1 MPPPAALGI
10 GGRVR
15 LLEQRSS
22 GLALRAHFSSQER
35 RVSRQQGQSSA
46 RRRRLSAPQ
55 APVLAALAP
64 SRAKGLATERAQR
77 ECWEAW
83 TERLRAL
90 LELQRLR
97 AEERSAAVAVPTCQL
112 AVWPPQEKLWRPRQV
127 HAARQAQASQPELQP
142 QVAELRL
149 AASVR

>member
-1 MPPPAALGI
+1 M
-10 GGRVR
+10 
-15 LLEQRSS
+15 
-22 GLALRAHFSSQER
+22 
-35 RVSRQQGQSSA
+35 
-46 RRRRLSAPQ
+46 
-55 APVLAALAP
+55 LAALAL
-64 SRAKGLATERAQR
+64 SQAQGLATEPAQR

-90 LELQRLR
+90 PELQQLR

-112 AVWPPQEKLWRPRQV
+112 AVWPPQKKLWRPRPV

>member
-22 GLALRAHFSSQER
+22 GLALRAHFSSQEQ
-35 RVSRQQGQSSA
+35 RVSRQH
-46 RRRRLSAPQ
+46 
-55 APVLAALAP
+55 
-64 SRAKGLATERAQR
+64 GLATERAQR

-90 LELQRLR
+90 LELQQLR
-97 AEERSAAVAVPTCQL
+97 AEERSAAVAVPTCRL

-127 HAARQAQASQPELQP
+127 HAARQAQ
-142 QVAELRL
+142 VAELRL